1 MTSWQSFF
9 FDKFANGQ
17 FKISNP
23 ATRSV
28 TVESLSH
35 KENMLILRGKEAQ
48 VLFVLYAKAKGQS
61 GLIPT
66 DLEQRLYRTTIYVN
80 NDFGGSVEGIKE
92 MYTLISINTLL
103 FEKIVI
109 ESKPIPNYLFFKSL
123 MITHL
128 DYDKALKGL
137 KVGIVG
143 DEVLEKAKK
152 NFEMIK
158 ERTHVTANYHH
169 DPAIEN
175 PTFLEKKIKLYLY
188 QKCTI
193 QWMIDLEKNDR
204 FIKFGDANEIK
215 IGNIFFNCSTNTNI
229 PEEQRKKLTFH
240 GGAVIDEV
248 GLGKTIMALSASIL
262 NPKTDP
268 KDVIQYDDCKY
279 FSSKAT
285 LIIVPNHL
293 AGQWPRE
300 IKKMISKNEDLNVIT
315 IKTKVDFEKLT
326 YQDVINADFVIVTF
340 NFFNNKSLTNRY
352 YLTKNS
358 MLSVNYHKA
367 KNYNINQMKKLLSV
381 LNKEFWYQNGEVNA
395 DKENS
400 IVKLRFKKCPILPNI
415 HWHRIIVDEF
425 HEVNTNKKFNFLEN
439 IIPTLKSTY
448 RWIVTATPFND
459 NASVYNC
466 VRFLTKYDNIIEGI
480 DINDPYG
487 NKKMLSNN
495 EIVEYLINHCFR
507 RNTHKSTSKE
517 LVLPPYEE
525 EVIWLRFSA
534 TERMMYNAYLANAN
548 NDKYGVY
555 LRQLCCHPQI
565 ADETKYALS
574 NCKTLEEIE
583 KVMVSHYKNQYT
595 ISLKKVKKIKKR
607 INSVRKEIA
616 KFKKKQQQKKEKKN
630 AKKLGLEY
638 VSESESE
645 EEESD
650 TDNESITSIKE
661 DKDEA
666 VYDENVL
673 DLMKDYEDDEM
684 FANIL
689 GENEQFKT
697 VENLEK
703 YIKILVD
710 RFKNAKKELAG
721 KEATYNFYTN
731 VMERIRKTAK
741 VQLEEYESDEED
753 VENEKNELKFKN
765 LNEDEDINDV
775 SDDESNE
782 ESSDEESS
790 DEEDEECAICLNEI
804 PQDDIGVTKC
814 GHMFCYQCLKTITMG
829 AGVKCPTCMRPLK
842 QEDVL
847 MLNYEPPVKKKKA
860 TTEELS
866 KQEMINEIGTKLANL
881 IDILKKDEKHTIIFS
896 QWDNLLLKVG
906 NILKKNGIKNV
917 FCKGNVFVQDKAIR
931 EFSSDDSIKVIMLS
945 SKNAASGT
953 NLTKA
958 KRIILLDP
966 VYGSYKFRK
975 ATENQAIGRAH
986 RLGQTENIKVLR
998 LIIKDTIENEIYKDN
1013 VQENKKF
1020 NDKIKVI
1027 EREIA
1032 N

>member
-1 MTSWQSFF
+1 MISWQSFF

-23 ATRSV
+23 DTKNV

-35 KENMLILRGKEAQ
+35 REDMIILRGKEAKS
-48 VLFVLYAKAKGQS
+48 LYLLYANAIGQS
-61 GLIPT
+61 SVIPF

-80 NDFGGSVEGIKE
+80 NDFGSSVEGIRE
-92 MYTLISINTLL
+92 MYTLISINTVL
-103 FEKIVI
+103 FEKFVL
-109 ESKPIPNYLFFKSL
+109 ENKPIPNYTFFKGL
-123 MITHL
+123 IITHL
-128 DYDKALKGL
+128 DYEKASKGI
-137 KVGIVG
+137 KVGSGGNEIY
-143 DEVLEKAKK
+143 EKAKM

-169 DPAIEN
+169 DPAISN
-175 PTFLEKKIKLYLY
+175 PTFLKKDIKLYLY

-193 QWMIDLEKNDR
+193 QWMLNLEKNER
-204 FIKFGDANEIK
+204 VVKFGDPNEIK
-215 IGNIFFNCSTNTNI
+215 IGNIYFNNSSNTAVPN
-229 PEEQRKKLTFH
+229 EKRKKLTFH
-240 GGAVIDEV
+240 GGAIIDEV
-248 GLGKTIMALSASIL
+248 GLGKTIMSLSGSIL
-262 NPKTDP
+262 NPKIDP
-268 KDVIQYDDCKY
+268 KDIIQYNECKY

-300 IKKMISKNEDLNVIT
+300 IKKMINKEEDLNIIT
-315 IKTKVDFEKLT
+315 IKTKIDFEKLT

-358 MLSVNYHKA
+358 MFSVNYHKS
-367 KNYNINQMKKLLSV
+367 KDYDVNKMKTLLSV
-381 LNKEFWYQNGEVNA
+381 LNKEFWYQNGEVSP

-400 IVKLRFKKCPILPNI
+400 IIKLRFKKCPILPNI

-425 HEVNTNKKFNFLEN
+425 HEVNTNKKFDFLKN

-466 VRFLTKYDNIIEGI
+466 VRFLTKYNDIIKGSNLN
-480 DINDPYG
+480 DIYG
-487 NKKMLSNN
+487 NEIMLSNN

-517 LVLPPYEE
+517 LVLPPYQE
-525 EVIWLRFSA
+525 EVVWLRFSA
-534 TERMMYNAYLANAN
+534 TERMMYNAYLANTN

-555 LRQLCCHPQI
+555 LRKLCCHPQI

-574 NCKTLEEIE
+574 NCKSLEDIE
-583 KVMVSHYKNQYT
+583 KVMVSHYKNQYS

-607 INSVRKEIA
+607 INSVKKEIA
-616 KFKKKQQQKKEKKN
+616 KFKKRQQKKKDKKKAKEKGIKY
-630 AKKLGLEY
+630 ESD
-638 VSESESE
+638 SESED
-645 EEESD
+645 EESD
-650 TDNESITSIKE
+650 TDNESISSIKDE
-661 DKDEA
+661 DDIT
-666 VYDENVL
+666 DENVL
-673 DLMKDYEDDEM
+673 DLMEDYEDDEM
-684 FANIL
+684 F
-689 GENEQFKT
+689 ENLIRGDEQFKT
-697 VENLEK
+697 IENLEK
-703 YIKILVD
+703 YTKVLVD
-710 RFKNAKKELAG
+710 KFKNAKKDLSG

-741 VQLEEYESDEED
+741 VQLIEYESDKD
-753 VENEKNELKFKN
+753 SD
-765 LNEDEDINDV
+765 EDEEINDIY
-775 SDDESNE
+775 ESNKKSNGE
-782 ESSDEESS
+782 KVDSKSSDEESS
-790 DEEDEECAICLNEI
+790 DEEFSDDEEEECAICLNEI

-814 GHMFCYQCLKTITMG
+814 GHIFCYQCLKTITTG

-842 QEDVL
+842 QEEIL

-860 TTEELS
+860 NPEELS

-881 IDILKKDEKHTIIFS
+881 IEILKKDEKHTIIFS
-896 QWDNLLLKVG
+896 QWDDLLLKVG
-906 NILKKNGIKNV
+906 KILKKNGIKNV

-986 RLGQTENIKVLR
+986 RLGQTENIKVIR
-998 LIIKDTIENEIYKDN
+998 LIIKDSIEHEIYKDN
-1013 VQENKKF
+1013 VEENKKF